1 MHEFRIEN
9 FPYVISFLLVI
20 VMPLTIIVAAEY
32 LLTKKVSMNM
42 FVFTLFLSMLI
53 YFSLVVQIKSSKT
66 ILNESRIVIKSQF
79 YNDEILL
86 SDIEDILLLPIGLPE
101 YLSLKYRING
111 IALLN
116 YKTGLFTIN
125 NGGDAFVQM
134 LEPPFIVISV
144 KSKKRKYIISSSEV
158 FYNKLL
164 SLN

>member
-1 MHEFRIEN
+1 
-9 FPYVISFLLVI
+9 
-20 VMPLTIIVAAEY
+20 MPLTIIVAAEY

-53 YFSLVVQIKSSKT
+53 YFSLVVQVKSSKT
-66 ILNESRIVIKSQF
+66 ILNDNRIVIKSQF
-79 YNDEILL
+79 YNDEVLL
-86 SDIEDILLLPIGLPE
+86 SDIEDILFLPIDLPE
-101 YLSLKYRING
+101 DLSLKYRING